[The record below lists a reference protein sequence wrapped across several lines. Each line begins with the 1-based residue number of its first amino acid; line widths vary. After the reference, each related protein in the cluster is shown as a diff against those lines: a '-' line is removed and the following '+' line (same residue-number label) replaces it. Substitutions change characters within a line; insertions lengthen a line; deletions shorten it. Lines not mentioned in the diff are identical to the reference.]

1 MTTQQSEL
9 ESAAAELDELI
20 SSETVR
26 ARHIRLV
33 RVRIAVERALD
44 NLITPQ
50 TGDAE

>member
-1 MTTQQSEL
+1 MTDL
-9 ESAAAELDELI
+9 EIAAAELDALI

-33 RVRIAVERALD
+33 RVRELVESALD
-44 NLITPQ
+44 NLITPE